1 MYKKDARFHYG
12 IKKHICGDGYMYDCW
27 VLGPNCLPLIFI
39 YKASAN
45 YMCEQ
50 LQKNNTKCKFYV
62 VRYD

>member
-1 MYKKDARFHYG
+1 MLKQNAKHHYG
-12 IKKHICGDGYMYDCW
+12 IKKHTCGDGYMYDCW
-27 VLGPNCLPLIFI
+27 ILGPNCLPLTFI

>member
-1 MYKKDARFHYG
+1 MLKRDALYHYG
-12 IKKHICGDGYMYDCW
+12 IKKHIWGEAHMSDCW
-27 VLGPNCLPLIFI
+27 VLGPNCLPLTFI